1 LVDKIFVLFEFNLS
15 QNSCVKLDKK
25 SFQKIT
31 RNEVYTKYLTIPTW
45 HINLTLQLLSFFV
58 LSPPHISIS

>member
-31 RNEVYTKYLTIPTW
+31 RNEVYTKYLTIP
-45 HINLTLQLLSFFV
+45 I
-58 LSPPHISIS
+58 